1 MARYTGATCRL
12 CRREGQKLF
21 LKGDRCYTD
30 KCAFVRRSYAPGQHG
45 AAKKKM
51 SNYGVQLREKQKARR
66 IYGVLESQFRTYY
79 EKADHMKGIT
89 GENLLKLL
97 EMRLDNVVYR
107 LGYGAS
113 RNEARQL
120 VTHGHF
126 LVNGKKV
133 RRHDQMTV
141 YYNGKKTTSHRVWDG
156 MSIRQIWPEYGPD
169 YEKFRVA
176 LDNVKP
182 KKRAKMCEG
191 TIEEWVLQNAKDIR
205 YIYDDLTPGCH
216 IDRDYLLKNQ
226 KLSKQQCLRASYRL
240 AHILNECFK

>member
-21 LKGDRCYTD
+21 LKGDRCFTD

-66 IYGVLESQFRTYY
+66 IYGVLEKQFRAYY
-79 EKADHMKGIT
+79 EKAEHMKGIS

-133 RRHDQMTV
+133 DSRYQLTMLYLFV
-141 YYNGKKTTSHRVWDG
+141 
-156 MSIRQIWPEYGPD
+156 
-169 YEKFRVA
+169 
-176 LDNVKP
+176 
-182 KKRAKMCEG
+182 KRA
-191 TIEEWVLQNAKDIR
+191 EELKSSR
-205 YIYDDLTPGCH
+205 H
-216 IDRDYLLKNQ
+216 LLKTQ
-226 KLSKQQCLRASYRL
+226 KHYQ
-240 AHILNECFK
+240 NG

>member
-45 AAKKKM
+45 AAKKKL

-66 IYGVLESQFRTYY
+66 IYGVLEGQFRHYY

-89 GENLLKLL
+89 GENLLMLL

-126 LVNGKKV
+126 LVMV
-133 RRHDQMTV
+133 RKLIFHHTKYQ
-141 YYNGKKTTSHRVWDG
+141 
-156 MSIRQIWPEYGPD
+156 
-169 YEKFRVA
+169 
-176 LDNVKP
+176 
-182 KKRAKMCEG
+182 
-191 TIEEWVLQNAKDIR
+191 
-205 YIYDDLTPGCH
+205 LTM
-216 IDRDYLLKNQ
+216 
-226 KLSKQQCLRASYRL
+226 
-240 AHILNECFK
+240 